1 MKYKLNIEL
10 VPDGCWYSNLRTL
23 LSKEQWD
30 FIRKDVKER
39 SGGRCMI
46 CGKQTTRLD
55 AHERWRYDEE
65 NAVQILDDILA
76 VCKDC
81 HGVIHFGFTQLKSK
95 NIEHY
100 ENHFMKVNGCNY
112 AQFREALNQANID
125 HVRRNQVSEW
135 KINLNYLKR
144 YIREDRS

>member
-55 AHERWRYDEE
+55 AHERWEYDAKNGIAKLKE
-65 NAVQILDDILA
+65 IIA

-81 HGVIHFGFTQLKSK
+81 HSVIHINFTSIKGD
-95 NIEHY
+95 IERA
-100 ENHFMKVNGCNY
+100 ENHFMKVNNCTYVEYKKELGKANDIHKK
-112 AQFREALNQANID
+112 LNLVD
-125 HVRRNQVSEW
+125 EW
-135 KINLNYLKR
+135 KLDLSYLKR
-144 YIREDRS
+144 YVNDWL